1 MLSAAVT
8 RKVWM
13 PGLGLVV
20 AAVVAGGIA
29 WTFASASD
37 ATKPSP
43 ALSTVSAQGTK
54 VALPPNDIRTKRL
67 RGSGIS
73 DLTLLGTVGGRS
85 LYRVGDSAHPC
96 FGAGD
101 AGATWPLGVISCRN
115 AAPYFPSREM
125 PLFDFSMVGMDR
137 GDAEMHYIRVE
148 GIAADGVASVRVLDR
163 DGATVERLPVRANVY
178 GAESL
183 PTRTGVR
190 LVALDAG
197 GNVIGDASPSP

>member
-13 PGLGLVV
+13 PGLNLVV

-85 LYRVGDSAHPC
+85 LFRVGDSAHPC

-101 AGATWPLGVISCRN
+101 AGAT
-115 AAPYFPSREM
+115 
-125 PLFDFSMVGMDR
+125 
-137 GDAEMHYIRVE
+137 
-148 GIAADGVASVRVLDR
+148 
-163 DGATVERLPVRANVY
+163 
-178 GAESL
+178 
-183 PTRTGVR
+183 
-190 LVALDAG
+190 
-197 GNVIGDASPSP
+197 